1 MRVIAQRVDN
11 SNVVIDNSKCEKINK
26 GLMLLVGFTYNDNE
40 SDIEYVI
47 KKISN
52 LRIFEDENHKMNLSI
67 KDVSGEILIV
77 SQFTLYANIKKGNRP
92 SFEKS
97 LPYNEAEDLYKKLVT
112 SFKETGINIKTG
124 EFGSDMVVTIVN
136 NGPVT
141 IIIDTKEE

>member
-11 SNVVIDNSKCEKINK
+11 SNVVIDNLKCEKINK

-97 LPYNEAEDLYKKLVT
+97 LPYYEAEDLYKKLVT
-112 SFKETGINIKTG
+112 SFKKTGINIKTG